1 MNQYISDT
9 EFATKALIEIIYREE
24 IQQNELFLKY
34 RSLEKIFEDLFLKFT
49 IGNEKDDIYGSQMK
63 QKLLKVAEF
72 SRDNNL
78 NDKKNEL
85 TNIENSIIAKKQSI
99 NSLSMS
105 LLQIAKQ
112 GISASYGNLNDCPSG
127 RTLGTETLKN
137 IIWQARNQSLHCEEG
152 SPHNAV
158 KNCFQNL
165 QNDFGEKFNLSND
178 YKDNKAKNIIDLLC
192 WNKYENYKRDLIYL
206 IG

>member
-9 EFATKALIEIIYREE
+9 EFASKALIELIYKEE
-24 IQQNELFLKY
+24 IQQNELLLRYK
-34 RSLEKIFEDLFLKFT
+34 SLEEIFENLFLKFT

-63 QKLLKVAEF
+63 QKLIKVAEF

-78 NDKKNEL
+78 IDKKNEL
-85 TNIENSIIAKKQSI
+85 TNIENSIITKKQSI

-112 GISASYGNLNDCPSG
+112 GISLTYGGLIDSPNG
-127 RTLGTETLKN
+127 RKLGKETLKN
-137 IIWQARNQSLHCEEG
+137 VIWQARNQSLHCEEG
-152 SPHNAV
+152 NPNNNV
-158 KNCFQNL
+158 KKCFQNL
-165 QNDFGEKFNLSND
+165 QNDFGEKFDLSNN
-178 YKDNKAKNIIDLLC
+178 YKDNKAKYIIDLLC
-192 WNKYENYKRDLIYL
+192 WNKYENYRKDLIQI